1 MTRTD
6 SADKIVARLFDR
18 RKRPVQVSLFW
29 LLMGTTLAPM
39 MIYLATLWG
48 STILKEAPKIL
59 SSPPASERALARAS
73 GRQLVNATQAQLSE
87 TPLWSDAFALVV
99 FLCLASAWLA
109 GMAMQLLDDHEVKY
123 VAGAIISG
131 CAIVLLIAV
140 VLCFANRAGDTSVL
154 AASGEDYFVVYVA
167 PFALAVAL
175 GSAIGGAVAVTR

>member
-18 RKRPVQVSLFW
+18 RKRPVQVSLWW

-39 MIYLATLWG
+39 LIYLATLWG
-48 STILKEAPKIL
+48 PRILKEAPEIL
-59 SSPPASERALARAS
+59 PSAPASELALARVSGGQLAS
-73 GRQLVNATQAQLSE
+73 ATRAQLSE

-109 GMAMQLLDDHEVKY
+109 GMAMQFFDDHEVKY
-123 VAGAIISG
+123 VAGVIISG
-131 CAIVLLIAV
+131 CAIVLLIAF
-140 VLCFANRAGDTSVL
+140 VLCLANRAGDTSVL

-175 GSAIGGAVAVTR
+175 GSAIGGAVAATR